1 MKVINNI
8 LLSVEASEREIDL
21 ILYYASEDYIYYL
34 ENDTS
39 FELKEE
45 IVIPELYEQNP
56 HERFLIY
63 RLGL

>member
-1 MKVINNI
+1 
-8 LLSVEASEREIDL
+8 REIDL

-34 ENDTS
+34 ENDTY